1 MLKREFLNDFEQ
13 MVLLSLIRQHPNA
26 YGVSIHT
33 ELVDRA
39 GREVA
44 LAQIYATLDRLQAKG
59 FVSSRKGEATP
70 ERGGRRKK
78 YFEITGEGQVALNE
92 ARAAMD
98 NLWDGLPQPVGV

>member
-1 MLKREFLNDFEQ
+1 MKRDFLNDFEQ
-13 MVLLSLIRQHPNA
+13 MVLLTLIRQHPNA

-33 ELVDRA
+33 ELVERA

-44 LAQIYATLDRLQAKG
+44 LAQIYATMDRLEAKG

-78 YFEITGEGQVALNE
+78 YFEITGKGQKALSE
-92 ARAAMD
+92 SLSAMD
-98 NLWDGLPQPVGV
+98 IMRDGLPKPVGA